1 MGCKVT
7 DFFLQILQYILLE
20 TVFQQTV
27 SMPDTQKIVGSG
39 CLIENLL
46 VEMWLH
52 SVTDSN
58 ERFYKLFKVNQKFDC
73 FNK

>member
-1 MGCKVT
+1 
-7 DFFLQILQYILLE
+7 
-20 TVFQQTV
+20 
-27 SMPDTQKIVGSG
+27 MPDTQKIVGSG
-39 CLIENLL
+39 CLFENLL

-58 ERFYKLFKVNQKFDC
+58 GRFYKLFKVNQKFDC